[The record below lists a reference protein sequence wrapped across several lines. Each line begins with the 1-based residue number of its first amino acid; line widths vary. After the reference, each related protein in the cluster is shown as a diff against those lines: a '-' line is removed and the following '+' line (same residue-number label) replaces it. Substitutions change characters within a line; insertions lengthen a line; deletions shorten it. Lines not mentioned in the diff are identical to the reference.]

1 MHHPAERANGRSYD
15 PIRKGLEQKQDMPA
29 VPKDEPKTFI
39 VRTMS
44 KANVGN
50 RYGSTR
56 TSKNSSL
63 VFCTSSKV
71 VSGSFF
77 SVLMR
82 TDPLGRSRLYR

>member
-1 MHHPAERANGRSYD
+1 MHHSAERANGRSYD

-56 TSKNSSL
+56 TSKTVLSCFVLVVKSSL
-63 VFCTSSKV
+63 EASSVF
-71 VSGSFF
+71 
-77 SVLMR
+77 
-82 TDPLGRSRLYR
+82 